1 MTVEVAVLISI
12 VSVAFS
18 VYFGLKNN
26 KRSDSKEIEDRVKD
40 NTTINIKLDNINSMV
55 QDIKAEITS
64 MRTDIKSHN
73 DRIIM
78 LEASCKQAHKRIDEL
93 NSRLNMNEDK
103 EAKS

>member
-40 NTTINIKLDNINSMV
+40 INIKLDNINSMV

>member
-40 NTTINIKLDNINSMV
+40 NTRINMKLDNINSTV
-55 QDIKAEITS
+55 QDIKSEITS

-78 LEASCKQAHKRIDEL
+78 LEESCKQAHKRIDEL
-93 NSRLNMNEDK
+93 NNRMNINEEK
-103 EAKS
+103 EAK

>member
-78 LEASCKQAHKRIDEL
+78 LKESCKQAHKRIDEL
-93 NSRLNMNEDK
+93 NNRMNINEEK
-103 EAKS
+103 EAKQ